1 MKEKLTVGELVY
13 KISGDVK
20 DLDVKLSK
28 SEKELKKIQAQMVKT
43 EKTSSKMA
51 KGFGLLKTAVVG
63 FISGALVRGVTQLA
77 KAGAELDSLDQSFE
91 KLTANL
97 GINSDEAL
105 RELKKF
111 SGGTISTKDIILSAN
126 RAMVLGVAK
135 NTEEFGTL
143 MQIARLRARDLG
155 LTTTQAFNDIVT
167 GIGRSSPLILDNLG
181 IVIKQNEAYDVY
193 AKELGKTADALT
205 DNEKREALKFA
216 VLKQGR
222 EEVARAGEV
231 TLTYSEQMQKLSATV
246 TDLKN
251 EFGRALLPTISS
263 VLKEFDLM
271 DVSTEESQKKFNTLS
286 KTIFQVTNFLIG
298 MGKAVVLVIQ
308 GITGVTDVVGGA
320 VKDSITGTVSTV
332 KKLATGKFKEAW
344 EQMTQTSEE
353 GGEKIVSK
361 TEAWAQVLQ
370 EQFDSI
376 GESAVKAIDAEG
388 FEPVAKSSDETFSQI
403 AGDAQS
409 AADAIGDAGED
420 AQETLEDMQE
430 KMISL
435 AETSREASKALKEDF
450 TDAIK
455 ETNKGLAEIV
465 IGAENTIKDLKKQI
479 REEDDA
485 DRKKALREELKDQE
499 EILKAKEGFEERQ
512 AERIEAIR
520 ERLSSAGI
528 ENDELDNLLD
538 VQTLEEQIAEE
549 RRLASLDEFT
559 RFEEQQTAKIERIVD
574 DIVTRR
580 ELENE
585 LTSFLQ
591 SQDATRLE
599 SVKSFAN
606 GAIAKYQEMAASL
619 RTAISLQQR
628 LNALRSGGGLRQFH
642 TGGFVGPEGGEVH
655 AGEYVIPANLVGTLR
670 STVAG
675 LESARTGG
683 SSNIT
688 NNRNVSAP
696 VTVNANVSDQVDVRA
711 IGRELAWQIERR

>member
-51 KGFGLLKTAVVG
+51 KGFGLLKTAVIG

-91 KLTANL
+91 KLSANL

-111 SGGTISTKDIILSAN
+111 SGGTIATKDIILSAN

-181 IVIKQNEAYDVY
+181 IVIKQNEAYKTY
-193 AKELGKTADALT
+193 AEELGKTTDALT

-222 EEVARAGEV
+222 EEIERAGKV

-263 VLKEFDLM
+263 VLNEFELM
-271 DVSTEESQKKFNTLS
+271 DVSTEASQKKFNTLS
-286 KTIFQVTNFLIG
+286 KSIFQVTNFLIG

-320 VKDSITGTVSTV
+320 VKDSISGTVSTV

-344 EQMTQTSEE
+344 EQMTKTGEE

-361 TEAWAQVLQ
+361 TEAWAEVLK

-403 AGDAQS
+403 AGDVQS

-420 AQETLEDMQE
+420 AKETLEDMQE
-430 KMISL
+430 KMIAL
-435 AETSREASKALKEDF
+435 AETSREASESLKKDF

-479 REEDDA
+479 RDEEDS
-485 DRKKALREELKDQE
+485 DRRKALKDELKEQE
-499 EILKAKEGFEERQ
+499 EILEAKEGFEKRQ
-512 AERIEAIR
+512 ADRILAIR
-520 ERLSSAGI
+520 EKLANAGV
-528 ENDELDNLLD
+528 ESDELDNLLD

-585 LTSFLQ
+585 LTTFLQ

-599 SVKSFAN
+599 SVKTFAN
-606 GAIAKYQEMAASL
+606 GAISKYQEMAASL
-619 RTAISLQQR
+619 RNAISLQQR
-628 LNALRSGGGLRQFH
+628 LNALRSSNGLRQFH

-670 STVAG
+670 NTVAG

-683 SSNIT
+683 GSNIT

-696 VTVNANVSDQVDVRA
+696 VTVNANVSDDVDVRA